1 MQCPTQ
7 SLLQDL
13 EKFYAFYEQSMKS
26 QQITSSNTRKRNK
39 SSRMAPHRIMAVL
52 LMFHLSGYRD
62 FRSFYEI
69 MIQGYLKKM
78 FPHSLSY
85 SWFIRIK
92 SRYLHAMFCYL
103 TSKMQPSHEI
113 SYIDSTCLKACHIKR
128 ASSHKTF
135 KGIAEKGHTSVGW
148 FYGFKLHL
156 VIDAYGNIVD
166 FCVSKGNKHDTYGL
180 DKLTKNIKGL
190 LFGDKGYISQ
200 KKAKQLED
208 KGIKLI
214 TKPRKN
220 MKPKS
225 LSKEEKSLLR
235 SRGVI
240 ETVIGQLKDMHHVEN
255 TKVRSMHGWMMNI
268 LAALTAYQIR
278 AFKPSIKPVLHSNTA
293 LIRI

>member
-1 MQCPTQ
+1 MQCQEQ

-13 EKFYAFYEQSMKS
+13 EKFYDFYEQSMKS
-26 QQITSSNTRKRNK
+26 QQIASKHTHKRNK
-39 SSRMAPHRIMAVL
+39 ISRMPPHRIMAVL

-69 MIQGYLKKM
+69 MIQGYLKNL

-156 VIDAYGNIVD
+156 VIDACGNIVV
-166 FCVSKGNKHDTYGL
+166 FFYPKGTNMT
-180 DKLTKNIKGL
+180 LTGL
-190 LFGDKGYISQ
+190 L
-200 KKAKQLED
+200 
-208 KGIKLI
+208 
-214 TKPRKN
+214 N
-220 MKPKS
+220 
-225 LSKEEKSLLR
+225 
-235 SRGVI
+235 
-240 ETVIGQLKDMHHVEN
+240 
-255 TKVRSMHGWMMNI
+255 
-268 LAALTAYQIR
+268 
-278 AFKPSIKPVLHSNTA
+278 
-293 LIRI
+293 